1 MSYVNRAEE
10 METEVL
16 HAQRSE
22 ETKEGGGKVDENVSS
37 NKVFKIQGGP
47 GKICSFQNNCQ
58 YSAGRRNWSRYH

>member
-1 MSYVNRAEE
+1 MNRAEE

-47 GKICSFQNNCQ
+47 GKYAHSKL
-58 YSAGRRNWSRYH
+58 WSIFCKPSNLE

>member
-1 MSYVNRAEE
+1 MNRAEE

-47 GKICSFQNNCQ
+47 GKIYSFQIMVNILL
-58 YSAGRRNWSRYH
+58 AVKL